1 MEVRMIAG
9 LIITLLAAV
18 ATLIVELVALAL
30 SYPVP
35 AWFLVWVVLSGLV
48 VFTRFR
54 TVPQDERWAMTIF
67 GKYSRTLYPGL
78 NLTVRWLEKIATTR
92 QAGKETVSIGPSGR
106 TTKMLEEV
114 GLMEKYKK
122 TPKGVRSTRI
132 YVRNFEITGT
142 ITADGVTIPVIQAQI
157 SNRLMTE
164 NENRKADPVSRLG
177 PVFKNTFVL
186 GASMR
191 EALMGLVD
199 GVVRSVLGKH
209 QIAYILEHP
218 DEIKR
223 EIEDGLRIEM
233 DLWGEHL
240 IRLYM
245 TEIIPTKD
253 IQESLQKPFKEEMN
267 AKAAKH
273 EGEALAARAIGERD
287 ARIHQAEGEATST
300 RLVADAERDKRIAE
314 AEGQKQA
321 AIKESEGKTQVL
333 KNLAQAFG
341 FKEDGNFDQ
350 NLHTVQS
357 AADFMT
363 IEERLDAA
371 KALGSGSGTVLIS
384 SPLIKEVREIIGS
397 FRGGAESMDT
407 NPS

>member
-1 MEVRMIAG
+1 M
-9 LIITLLAAV
+9 
-18 ATLIVELVALAL
+18 
-30 SYPVP
+30 
-35 AWFLVWVVLSGLV
+35 
-48 VFTRFR
+48 
-54 TVPQDERWAMTIF
+54 
-67 GKYSRTLYPGL
+67 
-78 NLTVRWLEKIATTR
+78 
-92 QAGKETVSIGPSGR
+92 
-106 TTKMLEEV
+106 
-114 GLMEKYKK
+114 
-122 TPKGVRSTRI
+122 
-132 YVRNFEITGT
+132 
-142 ITADGVTIPVIQAQI
+142 
-157 SNRLMTE
+157 
-164 NENRKADPVSRLG
+164 
-177 PVFKNTFVL
+177 
-186 GASMR
+186 
-191 EALMGLVD
+191 
-199 GVVRSVLGKH
+199 
-209 QIAYILEHP
+209 
-218 DEIKR
+218 
-223 EIEDGLRIEM
+223 
-233 DLWGEHL
+233 
-240 IRLYM
+240 
-245 TEIIPTKD
+245 
-253 IQESLQKPFKEEMN
+253 
-267 AKAAKH
+267 
-273 EGEALAARAIGERD
+273 AARAIGERD